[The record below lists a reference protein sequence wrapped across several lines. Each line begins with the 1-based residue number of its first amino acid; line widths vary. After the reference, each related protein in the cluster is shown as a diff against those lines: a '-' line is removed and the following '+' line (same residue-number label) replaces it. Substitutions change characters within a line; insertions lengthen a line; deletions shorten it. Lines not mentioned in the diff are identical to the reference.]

1 MYAEEMLGD
10 SYANGLGVTRD
21 YEEALR
27 LLPGVAQVHHNLALV
42 LGKLGRLAEAI
53 AQDEAALRLE
63 PDSRE
68 ARAHLAWLRR
78 R

>member
-1 MYAEEMLGD
+1 
-10 SYANGLGVTRD
+10 V
-21 YEEALR
+21 
-27 LLPGVAQVHHNLALV
+27 P
-42 LGKLGRLAEAI
+42 EAI

-63 PDSRE
+63 PNNRE

>member
-1 MYAEEMLGD
+1 
-10 SYANGLGVTRD
+10 
-21 YEEALR
+21 LR
-27 LLPGVAQVHHNLALV
+27 LLPGVAQVHHNLALA
-42 LGKLGRLAEAI
+42 LGKLGRVPEAI

-63 PDSRE
+63 PNNRE

>member
-1 MYAEEMLGD
+1 VVLVAEAL
-10 SYANGLGVTRD
+10 AP
-21 YEEALR
+21 YEAALR
-27 LLPGVAQVHHNLALV
+27 LLPGVAQVHHNLALA
-42 LGKLGRLAEAI
+42 LGKLGRVPEAI

-63 PDSRE
+63 PDNLE